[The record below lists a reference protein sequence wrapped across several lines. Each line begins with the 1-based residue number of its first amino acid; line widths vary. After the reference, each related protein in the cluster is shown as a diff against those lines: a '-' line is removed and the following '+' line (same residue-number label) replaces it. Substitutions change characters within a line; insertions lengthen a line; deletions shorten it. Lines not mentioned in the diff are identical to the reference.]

1 MKKIVLKYIGI
12 IVLFVLGNTMVFAQE
27 GFGTN
32 TPNKSAV
39 IDLDSE
45 KRGLLIPRVQLT
57 STIVEA
63 PIISPVAQSLLVY
76 NENTTTGA
84 NGVTPG
90 YYYWDTK
97 RWMRFAEQNDIQ
109 SIALAGDVTGLAGN
123 TNVVAIQGTAIDA
136 TTPVA
141 NQVLVY
147 NGTNWTPTSTNT
159 ISGSSITVTGGSG
172 ATLNNVNL
180 EITPGT
186 NGQVLVTDS
195 GAATWANPSTL
206 IPATTNTLTSAA
218 NTMSSTVN
226 GVSSNATIINGVS
239 NTLTGANLET
249 SVNGV
254 RSAAVDLSTAIQAE
268 QNTTTLADGVNT
280 TVTAATTGNNT
291 AYQVNVSK
299 TAIQNNQKTTEVSA
313 GTGVTVNTA
322 VSGDVTTYTVNA
334 ESTTANNGLTK
345 TTNNIELGG
354 ALTQS
359 TTITTT
365 ATNTLKVDGL
375 QDGTTDDNL
384 VALETDGT
392 LRQVKAAMPKFF
404 YMPPIVFDTSTKGT
418 GLFKDLHSEYVNQF
432 GGTAL
437 VSSAEASG
445 SIPTLAANE
454 LEYYITYYDTD
465 VFENLRIDANG
476 VLTYDIKANATE
488 ASFMT
493 IVFVVK

>member
-1 MKKIVLKYIGI
+1 MKKVVLKYTGI
-12 IVLFVLGNTMVFAQE
+12 ILLLVLSHNMAFAQE
-27 GFGTN
+27 GFGTS
-32 TPNKSAV
+32 TPHKSAV
-39 IDLDSE
+39 IEIKSE

-57 STIVEA
+57 STTVEA
-63 PIISPVAQSLLVY
+63 PVITPIAQSLLVY
-76 NENTTTGA
+76 NENTTTGT
-84 NGVTPG
+84 NGVNPG
-90 YYYWDTK
+90 YYYWDTN
-97 RWMRFAEQNDIQ
+97 RWVRFAQQNDIQ
-109 SIALAGDVTGLAGN
+109 SITLAGDVTGTTGA

-195 GAATWANPSTL
+195 GAATWANPSAL
-206 IPATTNTLTSAA
+206 IPATTNALTSAA

-254 RSAAVDLSTAIQAE
+254 SSTAVDLSTAIQAG
-268 QNTTTLADGVNT
+268 QTTTTLANGVNT
-280 TVTAATTGNNT
+280 TVTTATTGNNT
-291 AYQVNVSK
+291 EYQVNVSK

-334 ESTTANNGLTK
+334 ESTTANNGLAK
-345 TTNNIELGG
+345 TTNNIQLGG

-375 QDGTTDDNL
+375 QEGTTDDNL

-392 LRQVKAAMPKFF
+392 LRQLTAAMPKFF
-404 YMPPIVFDTSTKGT
+404 YMPPIVFDTSTNGSFT
-418 GLFKDLHSEYVNQF
+418 RNLYSEYVSQF
-432 GGTAL
+432 GTPAI
-437 VSSAEASG
+437 SSTGASG
-445 SIPTLAANE
+445 SIPTLPANE
-454 LEYYITYYDTD
+454 LEYYITYYDTA
-465 VFENLRIDANG
+465 VFSNLTIDANG
-476 VLTYDIKANATE
+476 LLTYDVINNASE